1 MNCNNE
7 NWKNCAVYK
16 HGVKREGGLFRCQFD
31 PETEIALKNNYEG
44 VWCRKESRPLAVFT
58 AYHDQGGQC
67 FTTLN
72 AGDYEEELKEMLES
86 GENEGYTEEEI
97 GPFLERCAR
106 LEIGQGASLGTWRI
120 ERALMQ
126 KQEFEEM
133 PEWDGW

>member
-58 AYHDQGGQC
+58 AYHNQGGQC

-72 AGDYEEELKEMLES
+72 AGDYKVSNYYCPRCGQLLAKA
-86 GENEGYTEEEI
+86 NCRHANIDEI
-97 GPFLERCAR
+97 
-106 LEIGQGASLGTWRI
+106 SLGGADRDREVVVCRCDACGQTTGVIPI
-120 ERALMQ
+120 E
-126 KQEFEEM
+126 
-133 PEWDGW
+133 